1 MKTKGII
8 LAGGHGTRLS
18 PLTIISS
25 KQLLPVYDKPM
36 IYYPLSTLMLAG
48 IKDIIIITK
57 KMDQNTFKKL
67 LGNGNQWGIKLTYLI
82 QKKPSGLPEAFKIS
96 SKYIKNSF
104 ITMILG
110 DNIFYGSNFNYQ
122 LRQVVKNNI
131 SSIFTYKVNDPSRYG
146 VVNFTK
152 NGFRLEEKPK
162 KPKSNFAVTGIYCF
176 SSKVLDRHKKL
187 KKSKRNETEI
197 IDLIKLYK
205 NKYGINIVTLGR
217 GDSWL
222 DTGTFD
228 SLHDASQFIQIL
240 EKRQG
245 LKIAIPDEIAYRMKF
260 INKKQ
265 LNYNIKNYSKT
276 NINFYNYLKQLKYE

>member
-1 MKTKGII
+1 MKKKGII

-18 PLTIISS
+18 PLTIVSS

-48 IKDIIIITK
+48 IRDIIIITK
-57 KMDQNTFKKL
+57 KTDQNTFKKL
-67 LGNGNQWGIKLTYLI
+67 LGSGNQWGIKFTYLI
-82 QKKPSGLPEAFKIS
+82 QSKPSGLPEAFKIS
-96 SKYIKNSF
+96 SKYIKNCF

-110 DNIFYGSNFNYQ
+110 DNIFYGSNFNYLLKQ
-122 LRQVVKNNI
+122 IVKNNI
-131 SSIFTYKVNDPSRYG
+131 SSIFTYKVNNPSRYG

-152 NGFRLEEKPK
+152 NGFELEEKPK
-162 KPKSNFAVTGIYCF
+162 KPKSNLAVTGIYCF
-176 SSKVLDRHKKL
+176 SSKVLNSHKKL
-187 KKSKRNETEI
+187 KKSSRNETEI
-197 IDLIKLYK
+197 IDLIKFYK
-205 NKYGINIVTLGR
+205 NQHGINIATLGR
-217 GDSWL
+217 GDAWL

-228 SLHDASQFIQIL
+228 SLHDASHFIQIL

-265 LNYNIKNYSKT
+265 LSYNIKNYSKT
-276 NINFYNYLKQLKYE
+276 KINFYNYLKQLKYE